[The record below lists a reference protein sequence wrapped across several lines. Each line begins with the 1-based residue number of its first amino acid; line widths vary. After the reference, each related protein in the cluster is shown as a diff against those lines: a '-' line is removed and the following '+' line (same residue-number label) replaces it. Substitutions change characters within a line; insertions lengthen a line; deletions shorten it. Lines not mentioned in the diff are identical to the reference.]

1 MVSLDA
7 TMHAPVCVIHLTY
20 LLTRCQCTAG
30 RFDQVPFRGALSE
43 GVTHF
48 QDMAPTFSNSLDT
61 QNALG
66 NKPRTLQLAKEM
78 TSEYRTQGLV
88 AKR

>member
-1 MVSLDA
+1 MLADCECA
-7 TMHAPVCVIHLTY
+7 A
-20 LLTRCQCTAG
+20 A
-30 RFDQVPFRGALSE
+30 RFDQVPFRGPLSE

-78 TSEYRTQGLV
+78 TSECLKGAQRN
-88 AKR
+88 KRLC